1 MQCFGPC
8 QGAIISAIHLA
19 LFYCCPLQCPTASN
33 LKADCQSAFSLSGCL
48 NGLLWRSFPAT
59 PMSSRLRAGIVC

>member
-8 QGAIISAIHLA
+8 QGAIISAIYLA

-33 LKADCQSAFSLSGCL
+33 LKADFSISVRVQNLSP
-48 NGLLWRSFPAT
+48 FAT
-59 PMSSRLRAGIVC
+59 N